1 MIFSPEQQN
10 ERLKWCFDGTKSG
23 AWGDEPDG
31 DHDVVCLRAADFDG
45 VSGRLNDGSRTIR
58 AVDPAT
64 FAKVSLQPGDL
75 VIEKSG
81 GGEKQLVGRAV
92 LFNGAEPSV
101 CSNFLARARPSA
113 RADSAYLNYLLL
125 AIYNARGTWPHIKQ
139 STGIQNLDMA
149 SYLNTRVSIPSLAT
163 QSRIAQFL
171 DRKTAQ
177 IDALIQKKRE
187 LLDRLAEKRQ
197 ALITHAV
204 IKGLDPNAPTKDSG
218 IDWLGEIPAHW
229 GLVPFKWRCRV
240 QSGQV
245 DPTDPHYADM
255 TLVAP
260 DHIESGTGRLF
271 EATSAEEQGAISGK
285 YFCPKGSVLYSKIR
299 PSLRKVALFDGECL
313 CSADMYAINPGPAF
327 DRHYLFYFLLTDAFT
342 SYAELESM
350 RVAMPKINREALGSF
365 FLPAPD
371 LKEQRDI
378 SSHCYRLDM
387 EIRETVDRILHS
399 VEQLI
404 EYRAALIT
412 SAVTGRMEGL
422 R

>member
-1 MIFSPEQQN
+1 MTKFGEL
-10 ERLKWCFDGTKSG
+10 RLKFTSTVPLKYGANAAAEFDDLDWPRFVRITDINENGRLRDETFRSLPPEVARPYLLQQGDILLARSG
-23 AWGDEPDG
+23 ATVGKSFIYQKEWGEACYAG
-31 DHDVVCLRAADFDG
+31 YLIRLRASNEFDARYLYWYFQSSRYWAD
-45 VSGRLNDGSRTIR
+45 
-58 AVDPAT
+58 VD
-64 FAKVSLQPGDL
+64 SNL
-75 VIEKSG
+75 V
-81 GGEKQLVGRAV
+81 
-92 LFNGAEPSV
+92 
-101 CSNFLARARPSA
+101 
-113 RADSAYLNYLLL
+113 
-125 AIYNARGTWPHIKQ
+125 Q
-139 STGIQNLDMA
+139 STIQNVSAERYA
-149 SYLNTRVSIPSLAT
+149 SFRIPWAPLEI
-163 QSRIAQFL
+163 QRKIAQFL
-171 DRKTAQ
+171 DGKTAQ
-177 IDALIQKKRE
+177 IDALIEIKRA

-204 IKGLDPNAPTKDSG
+204 TNGLDPNAPMKDSG
-218 IDWLGEIPAHW
+218 IDWLGKLPAHW

-255 TLVAP
+255 TLIAP
-260 DHIESGTGRLF
+260 NHIESGTGRLF

-313 CSADMYAINPGPAF
+313 CSADMYAINAGPAF

-365 FLPAPD
+365 FLPVPD
-371 LKEQRDI
+371 LKEQRVI
-378 SSHCYRLDM
+378 SSYCYRLDM
-387 EIRETVDRILHS
+387 EIRETVDRVLRS
-399 VEQLI
+399 VDQLI

-412 SAVTGRMEGL
+412 SAVTGNMEGL